1 MLKVLQASY
10 VEQLSTLC
18 INPYQAQ
25 LALAI
30 YNGRECSYP
39 PIVRLETVVVVAAA
53 VVVVVVGSCDIN
65 ANSQRLAVWQ

>member
-39 PIVRLETVVVVAAA
+39 PIVRLETVAVVA
-53 VVVVVVGSCDIN
+53 VVVVGSCDIN
-65 ANSQRLAVWQ
+65 AYSQRLAV